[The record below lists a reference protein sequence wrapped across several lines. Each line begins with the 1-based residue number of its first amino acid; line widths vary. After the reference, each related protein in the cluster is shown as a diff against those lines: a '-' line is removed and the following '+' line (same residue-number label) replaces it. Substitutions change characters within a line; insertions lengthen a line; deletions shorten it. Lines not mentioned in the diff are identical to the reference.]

1 MRICGLRFS
10 KAVHTRAKAA
20 VGHHKR
26 ARARGYAA
34 RRGRPRRAP
43 QPDVMDASSAGKS
56 RDLCVARW
64 RRLLP
69 PRQGLS
75 QTAGLEQCHGSVTE
89 QHTQL
94 FAFAPLSQLRLC
106 LSQRRVLGWRRAHQ
120 STSVQACMRVVKPT
134 CCTSLWPRH
143 CSFIHS
149 SHPPG
154 TWMDSSGNPPRGP

>member
-75 QTAGLEQCHGSVTE
+75 QTARAGAMPRLRDRAA
-89 QHTQL
+89 HT
-94 FAFAPLSQLRLC
+94 ALC
-106 LSQRRVLGWRRAHQ
+106 F
-120 STSVQACMRVVKPT
+120 
-134 CCTSLWPRH
+134 CTSLSAQALSQPAQGAWMAPCPPEQIRTSLYACCKAYVLH
-143 CSFIHS
+143 LLVAQALFVHSFIASAGHVD
-149 SHPPG
+149 G
-154 TWMDSSGNPPRGP
+154 LLW